1 MARHPLNAK
10 VTRNRHENV
19 RERRDKPPLPAAL
32 VYFQVTDA
40 SLRQAA
46 SLSSLR
52 QCGHRKTRISVS
64 TLADTIAIRFISA
77 VQRQSGSSVE
87 PATSRRS
94 NFDMRPPSRPEVY
107 VYRHLSPSEF
117 KLVFTVAL
125 SASRRLRLSRRRPY
139 PSAYPFDARRIAA
152 NIAKLPGASAQ
163 R

>member
-94 NFDMRPPSRPEVY
+94 NFDMTPPN
-107 VYRHLSPSEF
+107 
-117 KLVFTVAL
+117 ADG
-125 SASRRLRLSRRRPY
+125 RRLLRAVPVCRCQP
-139 PSAYPFDARRIAA
+139 APFVEPRNATTP
-152 NIAKLPGASAQ
+152 L
-163 R
+163 